1 MNENP
6 KPFDCSYSPQFAE
19 LLHKLKISLAI
30 STYQAGKVIMV
41 SSVDSDKLI
50 QLTRTYKD
58 AMGMAVSQNKL
69 AIASF
74 DEVTVLKNRPELAK
88 SYPTKKNVYD
98 AIYIPTARYNTGSL
112 ALHDMEF
119 MNDKLVA
126 VNTSFSCLSYID
138 SENSFTPFWQPPF
151 ITELQPEDRCHM
163 NGLAVENNQIKY
175 LTALGNTNTV
185 QGWRNNKMVGG
196 ILMEYPS
203 GKIILDR
210 LAMPHSPRVFNGKL
224 YVLNSAKG
232 ELICVDPTTGT
243 YEVVVKLG
251 AFARGM
257 SLHGD
262 YLFIGVSK
270 LRHNSK
276 AFSDLEIAKTSFSGI
291 IAVYLPYKSI
301 VGSLKYEMSVDEIYD
316 VKVISNSLRPSLLS
330 PDMEIHKKA
339 ITTPNGSFWA
349 LLPEEKQQLQNQ
361 SKFSFQKLKISKG
374 KDLIKNF
381 SPLIHGEFISEL
393 NRNAFNENL
402 TAIVALTGG
411 KAVAMT
417 VFEITKERKAY
428 IHSVFVMQAFRQQ
441 AIATNLLLQTEKIV
455 TQNNIVEAQAIY
467 DAKTHN
473 AEIIKKL
480 FNKSEIINLI
490 PKE

>member
-6 KPFDCSYSPQFAE
+6 KPFDCNYSPQFAE

-112 ALHDMEF
+112 SLHDMEF
-119 MNDKLVA
+119 MEDKLVA

-151 ITELQPEDRCHM
+151 ITELKPEDRCHM
-163 NGLAVENNQIKY
+163 NGLAVENNEIKY
-175 LTALGNTNTV
+175 LTALGNSNTV
-185 QGWRNNKMVGG
+185 QGWRNNKMDGG

-203 GKIILDR
+203 GKIILDG

-232 ELICVDPTTGT
+232 ELICVNPTTGT

-276 AFSDLEIAKTSFSGI
+276 VFSDLEIAKTSFSGI

-301 VGSLKYEMSVDEIYD
+301 VGSLTYEMSVDEIYD
-316 VKVISNSLRPSLLS
+316 VKVIDNYLRPSLLS

-339 ITTPNGSFWA
+339 ITTPSGSFWA
-349 LLPEEKQQLQNQ
+349 VLAEEKQQQT
-361 SKFSFQKLKISKG
+361 KISFQLLKNSKG
-374 KDLIKNF
+374 KDLIKNL
-381 SPLIHGEFISEL
+381 SALIYPEFISEL
-393 NRNAFNENL
+393 KCNDFTGNL
-402 TAIVALTGG
+402 NAIVALTDG

-417 VFEITKERKAY
+417 IFEISKEKKAH
-428 IHSVFVMQAFRQQ
+428 IHSVFVTQAFQKQ
-441 AIATNLLLQTEKIV
+441 AIATNMLLQIEKIV
-455 TQNNIVEAQAIY
+455 AQNNMVAAQAIY
-467 DAKTHN
+467 DAKIHN
-473 AEIIKKL
+473 AEIVKKL
-480 FNKSEIINLI
+480 FNKSKIINLI
-490 PKE
+490 PKD